1 MNVQMYFENFLTN
14 VGGFLPGVLGSVLIL
29 IIGWF
34 IAKMISGFFGRLV
47 SKTGLQERA
56 KLDPN
61 SINLATTVKKLTYYI
76 LMTIVLLVVLE
87 TMGISDV
94 LDPLKEMVNKFLAFI
109 PNIVAAG
116 IIGFAGYVIAS
127 IASELIGVASSAVE
141 GLSQKLGMGD
151 LNITKLIK
159 QLAFLIVFIPIL
171 VAAIDALKIDAI
183 SGPAKMMLGELI
195 GAIPNIIAAVLI
207 LTIFYIGG
215 KYITQI
221 LAQLLRN
228 LGADELPAKLKIS
241 SLMGGQTLSS
251 LAANVAFFFI
261 VFTGLITAVEK
272 LEFVKLTNI
281 LRDIFAITGQLAFG
295 LLILAIGNFI
305 ANIAYD
311 ALSRSTDGA
320 FLASIARFA
329 ILGLFLA
336 ISLRTMGIAN
346 DIVNLAF
353 GLTLGSVAVAVAL
366 AFGLGGREAAGR
378 QMEYILKKFRKED

>member
-1 MNVQMYFENFLTN
+1 MQLYFENFLSN
-14 VGGFLPGVLGSVLIL
+14 IEGFLPGVLGSVLIL
-29 IIGWF
+29 IVGWF
-34 IAKMISGFFGRLV
+34 IAKMISGLFGRLV

-61 SINLATTVKKLTYYI
+61 SINLAKTIKKLTYYI

-87 TMGISDV
+87 SMGVSDV

-141 GLSQKLGMGD
+141 GLSQKLGMGEFN
-151 LNITKLIK
+151 LTKLIK

-171 VAAIDALKIDAI
+171 VAAIDALKIEVI
-183 SGPAKMMLGELI
+183 SEPAKMMLGELI

-215 KYITQI
+215 KYVTQI

-228 LGADELPAKLKIS
+228 LGADELPAKLKMS

-272 LEFVKLTNI
+272 LEFVKLTSI

-295 LLILAIGNFI
+295 LFILAIGNFI

-311 ALSRSTDGA
+311 TLSRSIDGA

-378 QMEYILKKFRKED
+378 QMEYILKKFRNED